1 MEEKGGTELPLQE
14 LTLEWSYIRLRGE
27 EKGHTEMERRGK
39 EEKEDVKNLKLC
51 TVIIDI

>member
-27 EKGHTEMERRGK
+27 EKGRTEMERRGK
-39 EEKEDVKNLKLC
+39 EEKEDAKNCCALLS
-51 TVIIDI
+51 